1 MLSIMQKT
9 QLINNMI
16 FFLATLPPAS
26 YALLQKVYRK
36 YEEAKKTSTRHAKP
50 ECRGSNFREL
60 RNLEE
65 STVFSMLQRVANDDM
80 MLNELN
86 HECKRVKSMLKLKE
100 AFKNEVGEHTWEEAA
115 QKYPDFATE
124 SRLVRFSGKLEG
136 PTLLAFQQYCR
147 SAISSTSSSRSER
160 NTSTQ
165 ILSKE
170 IEGQLFQC
178 HQIKETPESLTY
190 GTVCEALHGISGLS
204 LVICRFTGQPTTEV

>member
-1 MLSIMQKT
+1 M
-9 QLINNMI
+9 
-16 FFLATLPPAS
+16 
-26 YALLQKVYRK
+26 
-36 YEEAKKTSTRHAKP
+36 
-50 ECRGSNFREL
+50 
-60 RNLEE
+60 
-65 STVFSMLQRVANDDM
+65 FSMLQRVDNDDM

-147 SAISSTSSSRSER
+147 SAISSSSSSRSER
-160 NTSTQ
+160 NTTSTQ

-204 LVICRFTGQPTTEV
+204 LVICRFNGQSTTEV